1 MRRRCQMNFTRIGV
15 AVLLS
20 LAFSTGALAHHQF
33 ASEFDWKKPVTLKG
47 TVTKV
52 EWSTPHVV
60 LHITAMDGAGA
71 PVDWTVELGSPGALE
86 KKYGWTRTT
95 LKVNEMVTVDG
106 WQAHDN
112 KKLVS
117 AMTVTTPQGRALF
130 AGSSFFDMANEP
142 QPPKQQATR

>member
-1 MRRRCQMNFTRIGV
+1 MNFTRISV

-20 LAFSTGALAHHQF
+20 LVLSTPTLAHHQF

-52 EWSTPHVV
+52 EWGSPHVM
-60 LHITAMDGAGA
+60 LHVSAKDGSGA
-71 PVDWTVELGSPGALE
+71 PVDWTVELGNPSLLE
-86 KKYGWTRTT
+86 KKYGWTKTT
-95 LKVNEMVTVDG
+95 LKVNQMVTVDG

-117 AMTVTTPQGRALF
+117 AMTVTTPEGHALF
-130 AGSSFFDMANEP
+130 AGSSFFEMANEP
-142 QPPKQQATR
+142 QPPKSQASR

>member
-1 MRRRCQMNFTRIGV
+1 MNLMRIGG

-20 LAFSTGALAHHQF
+20 LTLSSGVLAHHQF

-52 EWSTPHVV
+52 EWGSPHVM
-60 LHITAMDGAGA
+60 LHISAKDGAGA
-71 PVDWTVELGSPGALE
+71 PVDWMVELGNPSMLE
-86 KKYGWTRTT
+86 KKYGWTKST
-95 LKVNEMVTVDG
+95 LKANEMVTVDG
-106 WQAHDN
+106 WQAHEN

-117 AMTVTTPQGRALF
+117 AMTVTTPDGKAFF
-130 AGSSFFDMANEP
+130 AGSSFFDMPNEP

>member
-1 MRRRCQMNFTRIGV
+1 MNFTRIGV

>member
-1 MRRRCQMNFTRIGV
+1 MNVIRISV

-20 LAFSTGALAHHQF
+20 FALSTAVLAHHQF

-47 TVTKV
+47 TLTKV
-52 EWSTPHVV
+52 EWSTPHAV
-60 LHITAMDGAGA
+60 LHISAKDGSGA
-71 PVDWTVELGSPGALE
+71 PVDWTVELGSAGTLE
-86 KKYGWTRTT
+86 KKYGWTKTS
-95 LKVNEMVTVDG
+95 LKVNEMVSVDG

-130 AGSSFFDMANEP
+130 AGSSFFDMANET
-142 QPPKQQATR
+142 QPNTQQAKR